1 MLTSQ
6 LEQTTAIRILF
17 YLKENKEAKM
27 TELMKQLR
35 SSQHPVY
42 TALHILKELK
52 LIGEE
57 VTSYPL
63 KRIFTLTQRDPGNPQ
78 SHAYTLLDLQTLGNP
93 PPYRS
98 FIKRLMNYWTPLH

>member
-52 LIGEE
+52 LIEEE

-63 KRIFTLTQRDPGNPQ
+63 KRIFTLTGK
-78 SHAYTLLDLQTLGNP
+78 G
-93 PPYRS
+93 
-98 FIKRLMNYWTPLH
+98 RLVAEKLKDIEGILES